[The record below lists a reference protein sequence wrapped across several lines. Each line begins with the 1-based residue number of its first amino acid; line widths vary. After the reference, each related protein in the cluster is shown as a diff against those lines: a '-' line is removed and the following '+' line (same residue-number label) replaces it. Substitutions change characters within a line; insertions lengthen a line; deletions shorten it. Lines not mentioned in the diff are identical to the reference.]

1 MTAEYDGLPEGWQVW
16 ANEPEGR
23 SVLTY
28 RPEVF
33 NTKDFPA
40 PCLPTI
46 YVSNGSRRRRPGA
59 SQVATDTWHVSLFL
73 EPEVEGPVEQYDS
86 RSAAV
91 DGAVDLA
98 ARFSRGRIDY
108 RGLYQVPREAYLDR
122 LDDLVGDARDDL
134 VGDDAEVE
142 ADTDGTG
149 DTEEPD
155 GGE

>member
-46 YVSNGSRRRRPGA
+46 YVSNGSRKRRPGA
-59 SQVATDTWHVSLFL
+59 GQVRTDTWHVSLLL
-73 EPEVEGPVEQYDS
+73 EPEVEGPVERYDS
-86 RSAAV
+86 RPAAV

-98 ARFSRGRIDY
+98 TRFSTGGIDY

-122 LDDLVGDARDDL
+122 LDDLVGAAHDDT
-134 VGDDAEVE
+134 A
-142 ADTDGTG
+142 AHDTDGG
-149 DTEEPD
+149 DDPD
-155 GGE
+155 ERE